1 MNNFKNKKRE
11 KWSEDSFQA
20 EDAAQNP
27 FFFSGI
33 LRSFLISA
41 KRTSIS
47 ATRYQH
53 NRKGEVKTRKH
64 REYE

>member
-27 FFFSGI
+27 FFFREFFALSLSL
-33 LRSFLISA
+33 LRELQSQLHVISTTE
-41 KRTSIS
+41 KE
-47 ATRYQH
+47 
-53 NRKGEVKTRKH
+53 K
-64 REYE
+64 